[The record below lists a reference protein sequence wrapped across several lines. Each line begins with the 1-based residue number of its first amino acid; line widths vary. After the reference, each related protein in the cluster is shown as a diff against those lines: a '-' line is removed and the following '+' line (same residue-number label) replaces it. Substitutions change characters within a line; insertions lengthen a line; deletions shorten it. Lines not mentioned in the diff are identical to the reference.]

1 MSGKK
6 YSEAQKM
13 ASKRYDSKFDSMRVR
28 LPKGTADRIRA
39 LGISCNAFI
48 LDATLEKLYKIEN
61 GAEDT

>member
-1 MSGKK
+1 
-6 YSEAQKM
+6 M